1 MRILIT
7 GGCGFIGNQVVRRT
21 LMIPGVERVV
31 NVDAL
36 TYSGNLDNCRDIVDE
51 RYRFVKESINNKS
64 AMRQILEDEQISV
77 LIHLAAE
84 SHVDRSINSVQPF
97 VETNIDGT
105 RILLESVVNSRKS
118 GTIIHFIHVSTDEV
132 YGSLEPNDPPFTEET
147 PLNPQ
152 NPYAA
157 TKAASDMLVQAFVNT
172 HDISAVITRCSN
184 NFGPRQFPEKLIPL
198 MAINAMKGKLLPV
211 YGDGKQIRDWIHV
224 DDHASGILSSMLA
237 LVVGQLR
244 SGEVFNFGA
253 ANERTNIEIVQSI
266 IKKIGADESLISFV
280 EDRPG
285 HDRRYAMGYEKAE
298 RILGWRPE
306 IEWETGLSETID
318 WYTENKDWIDS
329 ITSGEYRKYIK
340 NQYGIDD

>member
-36 TYSGNLDNCRDIVDE
+36 TYSGNLDNCRDIIDE
-51 RYRFVKESINNKS
+51 RYRFVNESINNKS
-64 AMRQILEDEQISV
+64 AMERVIEDEQISV

-105 RILLESVVNSRKS
+105 RILLESIVNSKKS
-118 GTIIHFIHVSTDEV
+118 GTLIHFIHVSTDEV

-198 MAINAMKGKLLPV
+198 MTINAMKGKALPI

-237 LVVGQLR
+237 LVVGQIP

-266 IKKIGADESLISFV
+266 VKKIGAKESLISFV

-306 IEWETGLSETID
+306 IVWETGLSDTIE
-318 WYTENKDWIDS
+318 WYTENKTWIDS

>member
-36 TYSGNLDNCRDIVDE
+36 TYSGNLDNCRDIIDE
-51 RYRFVKESINNKS
+51 RYRFVNESINNKS
-64 AMRQILEDEQISV
+64 AMERVIEDEQISV

-105 RILLESVVNSRKS
+105 RVLLESIVHSKKS
-118 GTIIHFIHVSTDEV
+118 GTLIHFIHVSTDEV
-132 YGSLEPNDPPFTEET
+132 YGSLEPNDPPFTEKT

-198 MAINAMKGKLLPV
+198 MTINAMKGKALPI

-237 LVVGQLR
+237 LVVGQIP

-266 IKKIGADESLISFV
+266 VKKNRSKRISYLV
-280 EDRPG
+280 C
-285 HDRRYAMGYEKAE
+285 
-298 RILGWRPE
+298 
-306 IEWETGLSETID
+306 
-318 WYTENKDWIDS
+318 
-329 ITSGEYRKYIK
+329 
-340 NQYGIDD
+340 

>member
-36 TYSGNLDNCRDIVDE
+36 TYSGNLDNCRDIIDE
-51 RYRFVKESINNKS
+51 RYRFVNESINNKS
-64 AMRQILEDEQISV
+64 AMEQVIEDEQISV

-105 RILLESVVNSRKS
+105 RILLESIVNSKKS
-118 GTIIHFIHVSTDEV
+118 GTLIHFIHVSTDEV
-132 YGSLEPNDPPFTEET
+132 YGSLEPNDPPFTEKT

-198 MAINAMKGKLLPV
+198 MTINAMKGKALPI

-237 LVVGQLR
+237 LVVGQIR

-266 IKKIGADESLISFV
+266 VKKIGANESLISFV

-306 IEWETGLSETID
+306 IVWETGLSDTIE
-318 WYTENKDWIDS
+318 WYTENKTWIDS
-329 ITSGEYRKYIK
+329 ITSGEYRQYIK